1 MGPSNKSSP
10 NTISDNQMDHRV
22 DYEMSSVRE
31 NEELRTVMLRIL
43 IYRGER
49 VLKRV
54 IYNLLIAKKN
64 YSGISYLLTYLL
76 KVMIIGT

>member
-1 MGPSNKSSP
+1 MDTGPSNKSSP

-54 IYNLLIAKKN
+54 IYNLLPTIAKKKLSRN
-64 YSGISYLLTYLL
+64 FLFVNLFT
-76 KVMIIGT
+76 

>member
-1 MGPSNKSSP
+1 
-10 NTISDNQMDHRV
+10 MDHRV

-64 YSGISYLLTYLL
+64 YPGISYLLTYLL

>member
-1 MGPSNKSSP
+1 
-10 NTISDNQMDHRV
+10 MDHRV

>member
-1 MGPSNKSSP
+1 MDTGPSNKSSP
-10 NTISDNQMDHRV
+10 NTRSDNQMDHGV

-49 VLKRV
+49 V
-54 IYNLLIAKKN
+54 IYNLLPKMAKN
-64 YSGISYLLTYLL
+64 YSGISHSLTY
-76 KVMIIGT
+76 